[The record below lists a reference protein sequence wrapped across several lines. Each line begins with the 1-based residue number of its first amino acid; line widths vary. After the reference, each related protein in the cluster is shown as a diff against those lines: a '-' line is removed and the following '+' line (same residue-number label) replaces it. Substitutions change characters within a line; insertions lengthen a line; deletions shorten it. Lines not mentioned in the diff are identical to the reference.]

1 MKSEETLRI
10 DLRYFIRDVP
20 DFPKPG
26 ILFKDITPLL
36 MDPGAFRLCID
47 RLCVPWHA
55 SEPDV
60 IVGIEARGFIF
71 GAAMAAQM
79 GIPFVPIRKP
89 GKLPRKTRSQSYSLE
104 YGEDSIEIQEDAIRP
119 GQKVLIVDDLLATG
133 GTMGAAVR
141 LVQSLGGGVCEVL
154 FVVELK
160 ELRGRDRLPE
170 VPVRS
175 LLSY

>member
-1 MKSEETLRI
+1 MSLDTLKL
-10 DLRYFIRDVP
+10 DLRDQIRDVP

-36 MDPGAFRLCID
+36 MDPGAFRLCIEK
-47 RLCVPWHA
+47 LLAPWYRD
-55 SEPDV
+55 EPDI

-71 GAAMAAQM
+71 GAAMAVQM
-79 GIPFVPIRKP
+79 GIPFVPIRNP
-89 GKLPRKTRSQSYSLE
+89 GKLPWKTRSRSYSLE
-104 YGEDSIEIQEDAIRP
+104 YGEDTIEIHEDAVQP
-119 GQKVLIVDDLLATG
+119 GQKVLLVDDLLATG

-141 LVQSLGGGVCEVL
+141 LVQDLGGEVVEAL

-160 ELRGRDRLPE
+160 DLRGREKLPD

-175 LLSY
+175 LLTY